1 MLLQFQLSQNAL
13 NTTAPYPFVP
23 RRSLARLTLTAGL
36 LAVAACR
43 AADARDVVELRF
55 WAMGAEGEAVKQM
68 IPEFERTHPGIRV
81 RVQQMPWTAAHEKLL
96 TGFVGDAT
104 PDITQMGNTWV
115 PEFQT
120 LGALAPLGEY
130 VRGSQVVDSTD
141 YFTGIWRTNVVGD
154 SLYGLPWYVDTK
166 LIFYRKDLLAA
177 AGVTEP
183 PKSWAEW
190 REAMV
195 KVQKAGKAKWGILLP
210 TNEWP
215 QITALG
221 LQEGAPLLRDDG
233 RYGGFSDPRFARAFH
248 FYVSLYKDGIAP
260 TVSSNEISNLFQEF
274 EKGTFAMFIS
284 GPWQVGELRKRLPAS
299 MQDAWA
305 AMPLPSPDGSDYPGT
320 SLAGGSSLSM
330 FRASKHKK
338 EAWQLIEFLS
348 QPAQQAKFT
357 AITGDLPARES
368 AWHLAKLD
376 SDPQTLAF
384 LTQLRDVTPTPKVPE
399 WELIATR
406 VFETVERVVRGRVTE
421 SQGLAALDAD
431 VDRILEKRRWL
442 LAHR

>member
-1 MLLQFQLSQNAL
+1 LSLRFPAFAL
-13 NTTAPYPFVP
+13 IAVLIG
-23 RRSLARLTLTAGL
+23 SAG
-36 LAVAACR
+36 CR
-43 AADARDVVELRF
+43 ARTGPDVVELRF
-55 WAMGAEGEAVKQM
+55 WAMGAEGEAVQQM
-68 IPEFERTHPGIRV
+68 IPEFERLHPQVRV

-115 PEFQT
+115 PEFQA
-120 LGALAPLGEY
+120 LGALEPLGRY
-130 VRGSQVVDSTD
+130 VKSSTVVDSTD
-141 YFTGIWRTNVVGD
+141 YFAGVWRTNVVD
-154 SLYGLPWYVDTK
+154 DTLYGLPWYVDTK

-183 PKSWAEW
+183 PKSWSEW

-221 LQEGAPLLRDDG
+221 LQEGAPLLRDGG
-233 RYGGFSDPRFARAFH
+233 RYGGFSDPRFANAFH

-338 EAWQLIEFLS
+338 EAWALIEFLS
-348 QPAQQAKFT
+348 EPAQQAKFV
-357 AITGDLPARES
+357 ALTGDLPARES
-368 AWHLAKLD
+368 AWTLAKLD
-376 SDPQTLAF
+376 ADPQTRAF
-384 LTQLRDVTPTPKVPE
+384 LVQLRDVTPTPKVPE

-406 VFETVERVVRGRVTE
+406 LFETVERVVRGRVSE
-421 SQGLAALDAD
+421 KEGLAALDAD

>member
-1 MLLQFQLSQNAL
+1 
-13 NTTAPYPFVP
+13 
-23 RRSLARLTLTAGL
+23 
-36 LAVAACR
+36 
-43 AADARDVVELRF
+43 
-55 WAMGAEGEAVKQM
+55 MGAEGEAVQQM

-104 PDITQMGNTWV
+104 PDVTQLGNTWV

-120 LGALAPLGEY
+120 LGALESLGSY
-130 VRGSQVVDSTD
+130 VRGSRVVDSTD
-141 YFTGIWRTNVVGD
+141 YFAGVWRTNVVDD

-190 REAMV
+190 RDAMV
-195 KVQKAGKAKWGILLP
+195 KVQRAGKAKWGILLP

-215 QITALG
+215 QIVALG
-221 LQEGAPLLRDDG
+221 LQEGAPLLRDGG
-233 RYGGFSDPRFARAFH
+233 RYGWFSDPKFAAAFH
-248 FYVSLYKDGIAP
+248 FYVSLYKDSIAP

-330 FRASKHKK
+330 FRGSKHKQ

-348 QPAQQAKFT
+348 EPAQQAKFT
-357 AITGDLPARES
+357 ALTGDLPARES
-368 AWHLAKLD
+368 AWSLAKLD
-376 SDPQTLAF
+376 SDPQTRAF
-384 LTQLRDVTPTPKVPE
+384 LVQLRNVTPTPKVPE

-406 VFETVERVVRGRVTE
+406 VFETVERVVRGRATE
-421 SQGLAALDAD
+421 KEGLAALDAD